1 MEFQIQAK
9 VVPKKGPDKR
19 QNVCYSRL
27 KQVYLQFL
35 ITTGNSNFHGV
46 SARKLTGKSSHTSKN
61 NFLSFRFF
69 HWPSDTRNN
78 ATLDLFL
85 I

>member
-27 KQVYLQFL
+27 KQVYLQF
-35 ITTGNSNFHGV
+35 NNN
-46 SARKLTGKSSHTSKN
+46 GK
-61 NFLSFRFF
+61 F
-69 HWPSDTRNN
+69 
-78 ATLDLFL
+78 
-85 I
+85 